1 MKKSFTPL
9 RNLFTV
15 AILAAV
21 FPAAFVPAASAG
33 VATITFTIQQGNLQ
47 TNGVAYGS
55 GSGYSG
61 VVDGQLNDN
70 SATAVLTATVTSTLG
85 NAFAS
90 GNGRQYVGLFSYDL
104 TELNSFIAA
113 NNLSSNAVTIQS
125 ASFQL
130 ISAGGVT
137 GSAMTLGLYGTDPF
151 TSSATWSNLDGTTSW
166 SNPYQNLTAPANTQQ
181 YGYTGGGSALTASL
195 GGTSPNTGIASGSAL
210 TWTTSPAFIG
220 AVQNALARADK
231 KLYLTARGTFFS
243 NGDDRLNVNFSPT
256 ATLASRPQLT
266 ITLQINTSPF
276 TWTGGGGTSWGT
288 PGNWTLGGVPTA
300 DSQIIFN
307 SASTANLSTVLNS
320 GYSTTNLIVTTPS
333 GPVSIGGGN
342 TLTLDGNSAIDL
354 SGANQNLTITAPVTL
369 GAGQAWNVAAN
380 QTLSVN
386 GGISGAFALTNNGPG
401 TLVLGGNDANTSL
414 TVKGGTVSF
423 ATDGNTTGNP
433 YPLGA
438 YPASPTAA
446 AVTLNGGGAG
456 LLATSSATIY
466 TNRGISLVSPGGALD
481 ASSGQTLTV
490 NSAISGSGAL
500 AKGSNSGTVTLNA
513 ANASSFTGATTINGG
528 TLAISSSGLLY
539 NTAGG
544 NYGVTVNSGA
554 TLSVYA
560 WAYAPLGS
568 IGSDYISAGNLA
580 INGGT
585 ITYTGVGEG
594 SGSANNA
601 RLFTIGVGVAT
612 LDAEGSSTWYLEQN
626 AAYDT
631 NSSGVFIGQNIP
643 SGQTL
648 TLAGSGNGQYDK
660 VLSGSGALAKSGTGT
675 WNLYGSTNTYS
686 GGTTI
691 NGGILHPG
699 NTNAIGT
706 GTLTVSS
713 SGTFYPTAA
722 AAMAFTNPVTL
733 NGGTLE
739 MGGGGGH
746 VLSINGPVAVT
757 ANSTM
762 TADGGTYGIYVNGGL
777 DMGSGGYT
785 LSSYNNNSSAGSQ
798 ISGITGANG
807 TIMNIAP
814 NGTLWITGS
823 NTFAGTFRATNGPIS
838 FLNVYAL
845 QNATLD
851 MNAADSG
858 AVSFSANVSNGA
870 LLVNGSI
877 ASATTVQSGATLG
890 GSGAISN
897 SLTLVSGAAV
907 TNNQGT
913 PLTVTGALIANGNI
927 MNVSTP
933 SALGNGDYTL
943 MTYNNSGSSGLFSS
957 TPVISGAGL
966 VTGGVGTIVT
976 GGGTVTLHV
985 TGGTGSSPTI
995 TNQFSG
1001 GNLTLTWA
1009 NTGWYAQSNSVGLT
1023 SSSSWHDVPG
1033 SQSGTSLI
1041 ITVNPA
1047 KPQVFYR
1054 LSNTSQP

>member
-594 SGSANNA
+594 SGSANPA